1 MSRLSA
7 YQRALADAVRHDGED
22 GSVPSGLSVRGL
34 ALTRR
39 VRHSWCLGR
48 VRRAAPLTLAIL
60 TEDNREE
67 IVGEWVARG
76 GGTSSFFE
84 TEAEAF
90 LTFISGLLDRPSHA
104 SSLCRFERAVIRA
117 RGASTIDRPIR
128 PSSIDSLVRRSS
140 HADLVELHAPVE
152 QLLEALAKTRPWPAI
167 FKGSHQL
174 LVAPGIA
181 GLVRDASPVEIA
193 LWHAAER
200 PVPAKDY
207 WPAARSLV
215 ACGVL
220 ETVTGVNGG

>member
-1 MSRLSA
+1 M
-7 YQRALADAVRHDGED
+7 
-22 GSVPSGLSVRGL
+22 PPGLSVSGL

-39 VRHSWCLGR
+39 VRHSWCMGR

-60 TEDNREE
+60 TEDDREE
-67 IVGEWVARG
+67 IVAEWVARG

-90 LTFISGLLDRPSHA
+90 LTFVSRRLDRPSHA

-117 RGASTIDRPIR
+117 RGASTMRRLIR
-128 PSSIDSLVRRSS
+128 PASIDSMVQRSP

-152 QLLEALAKTRPWPAI
+152 QLLEALAKTRRWPAI
-167 FKGSHQL
+167 CEGSHRL

-215 ACGVL
+215 ACGAL
-220 ETVTGVNGG
+220 ETVAGVDGC